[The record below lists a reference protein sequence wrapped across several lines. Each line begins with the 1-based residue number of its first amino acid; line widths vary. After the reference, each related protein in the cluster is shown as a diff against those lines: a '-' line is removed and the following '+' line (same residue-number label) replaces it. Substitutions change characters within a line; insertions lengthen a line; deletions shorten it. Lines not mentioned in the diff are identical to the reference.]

1 MVTIE
6 ITRSRELLNSVREYS
21 IYIDDK
27 LVGSIYNGRTVEF
40 NVLNGERR
48 VRIEI
53 DWLSSQEMI
62 VSGESDQ
69 TIKLVVSNSKYIT
82 PLFWTIIMLPIVFSI
97 LCEIS
102 FIGNYAYLLL
112 LIFLFPLY
120 MVTIGRKR
128 YLSLRNQ
135 SES

>member
-1 MVTIE
+1 MITIE

-40 NVLNGERR
+40 NVLNGEHR
-48 VRIEI
+48 VRVDI

-112 LIFLFPLY
+112 LIVLFPLY

>member
-40 NVLNGERR
+40 NVLNGEHR
-48 VRIEI
+48 VRVDI

-112 LIFLFPLY
+112 LIVLFPLY

-128 YLSLRNQ
+128 YLSLRNHIDC
-135 SES
+135 